1 MISKETITQRQKIDY
16 IVLLRAVAI
25 ILVVFAHA
33 TRSVHSP
40 NPHMYSPLITPWW
53 EIAIK
58 DYIYSFHMPLLFWIS
73 GFVFYFSAVENKKRD
88 TVSNQL
94 LSKAK
99 RLILPMY
106 SVSFLILL
114 PCIFF
119 FGHING
125 SIVSQIKLFL
135 LGSDNDHLWFLKTL
149 FIIFLVTVP
158 LHYCNKSESKFFYT
172 IVLVIWSFFY
182 VYQRIMP
189 SLMVSAIKYFPFFII
204 GCFSRKYEYILDK
217 MNFSMMFTFFLFL
230 HILVLFTKRISITH
244 IPKDFI
250 WYFAAF
256 CGTYFMY
263 FFARVA
269 VNYLVS
275 NKIWLLIKKIDTTSF
290 SIYLFHVVFLYIV
303 LFIDFRWGFRIAALR
318 ITLSFIAGLL
328 LSIFVHEL
336 ITKNKILSQAFAI
349 PYYRQDDILRRFN

>member
-1 MISKETITQRQKIDY
+1 MIFKETITQRQKIDY
-16 IVLLRAVAI
+16 IVLLRAAAI

-40 NPHMYSPLITPWW
+40 NPHMYSPLITPCW

-58 DYIYSFHMPLLFWIS
+58 DYIYSFHVPLLFWIS
-73 GFVFYFSAVENKKRD
+73 GFVFYFSAVENTKSD
-88 TVSNQL
+88 TVSSQL

-149 FIIFLVTVP
+149 FIIFLAIVP

-172 IVLVIWSFFY
+172 IVLIIWGFFY
-182 VYQRIMP
+182 VYQPIMP
-189 SLMVSAIKYFPFFII
+189 NLMISAIKYFPFFIL
-204 GCFSRKYEYILDK
+204 GCISRKHEYILDK
-217 MNFSMMFTFFLFL
+217 MSFSMMFIFCLFL
-230 HILVLFTKRISITH
+230 HAIVLLTKRISMTY
-244 IPKDFI
+244 IPRDFI
-250 WYFAAF
+250 WYFNAL

-263 FFARVA
+263 FFARVTIS
-269 VNYLVS
+269 YLVS
-275 NKIWLLIKKIDTTSF
+275 TKLWLLIKKIDTASY
-290 SIYLFHVVFLYIV
+290 SIYLFHVAFLYII
-303 LFIDFRWGFRIAALR
+303 LFSR
-318 ITLSFIAGLL
+318 
-328 LSIFVHEL
+328 
-336 ITKNKILSQAFAI
+336 
-349 PYYRQDDILRRFN
+349 P

>member
-1 MISKETITQRQKIDY
+1 MTFKETTTQRHRIDY

-33 TRSVHSP
+33 TRSIHSP

-106 SVSFLILL
+106 SVSFLILF

-119 FGHING
+119 FGHFNG
-125 SIVSQIKLFL
+125 SIASQIKLL
-135 LGSDNDHLWFLKTL
+135 LWGSDNDHLWFLKTL
-149 FIIFLVTVP
+149 FIIFLATVP
-158 LHYCNKSESKFFYT
+158 LYYYCKSESKYFH
-172 IVLVIWSFFY
+172 IMLLVIWGFFY
-182 VYQRIMP
+182 VYQTIMP
-189 SLMVSAIKYFPFFII
+189 NLMVSAIKYFPFFII
-204 GCFSRKYEYILDK
+204 GCLSRKHEYILDK
-217 MNFSMMFTFFLFL
+217 MNFSMMFIFFLFL
-230 HILVLFTKRISITH
+230 HILVLLTKRISMTY

-256 CGTYFMY
+256 CGTYFTY

-269 VNYLVS
+269 VSYLVS
-275 NKIWLLIKKIDTTSF
+275 TKLWLLIKKIDATSY
-290 SIYLFHVVFLYIV
+290 SIYLFHVAFLYIV
-303 LFIDFRWGFRIAALR
+303 LFIYFRLSFHIAAVR

-328 LSIFVHEL
+328 LSILVHEL
-336 ITKNKILSQAFAI
+336 IAKNKILSQAFAI
-349 PYYRQDDILRRFN
+349 PYYRQDNILRRSK